1 MVVRQKK
8 HALSR
13 LPQSWRSTRESL
25 SFGVALSLVALCAGC
40 GKNSKKNQDEAT
52 PDSTSEGTAESD
64 DESGSAGSEPES
76 TDPQDST
83 PTDNSTD
90 DSSPGP
96 DTGEKQVPDGSNNY
110 IIGTG
115 IFEITGEISDTA
127 FFGYAKGELRSI
139 GLLDRQYAR
148 AFIVKDPA
156 KMGKSVVFVSIDKGG
171 MFQSTNIL
179 VTDALKKKYDGIY
192 NDENLV
198 VSATHTHCAAG
209 GMSHY
214 SIYEVAA
221 GGFFKTNQDALVR
234 GILEAIDRAHNNL
247 APGRIYMNQ
256 GKLKNASINRSM
268 PAYANNKDASD
279 YPSID
284 EDMTVLRFIQ
294 GKDKSVGMLSW
305 FAVHPVNL
313 PNTWKLS
320 SGDNKGFAAL
330 SFEAEHQAD
339 YGEQSFV
346 GAFAQSNPGDMS
358 PNLNMPG
365 PEDYPEESSGPGASP
380 EKSMQIIGQ
389 RQLDVARKLYNE
401 ASTQLKGSID
411 FASRYSDMSK
421 IEVDKSFTNGENN
434 QKTCTAALGN
444 AFAAGA
450 EDGRSEVAN
459 LFREGATKDPNTG
472 SELDR
477 CHAEKQVFLITGIDE
492 NKPTT
497 PKILP
502 TSLLKI
508 GQFGILAA
516 PSEFTVMAGRRARKT
531 VEAVPNT
538 GITTTVFAGYSDA
551 YAGYVTTREEYA
563 TQQYEGGSTHF
574 GPWTLGAFRQQ
585 FSKLAQVI
593 ADPSLDPWNRP
604 EPKPPRLPAPP
615 DKSKVPGADSKPT
628 DKDFGDVKRDA
639 EESYGHGDVVLV
651 QFWSGHPNHD
661 LQSHTPLLRVQME
674 QSGRWTDI
682 RLDRTPDTKL
692 SWNKEPLGGL
702 VLTAEWTIPKSI
714 PAGTYRL
721 LHEGKS
727 KAPMSSD
734 LVSYEGASRNFEI
747 K

>member
-1 MVVRQKK
+1 MVVGQKK

-13 LPQSWRSTRESL
+13 LPQSWRASRGTLGLSL
-25 SFGVALSLVALCAGC
+25 ALSLVAFSAGC
-40 GKNSKKNQDEAT
+40 GKNSKKKQDET
-52 PDSTSEGTAESD
+52 SPGSTSEGSAEAN
-64 DESGSAGSEPES
+64 EES
-76 TDPQDST
+76 TSAPEKSEST
-83 PTDNSTD
+83 EAQEEGPTESSTDNSSSGPGTD
-90 DSSPGP
+90 
-96 DTGEKQVPDGSNNY
+96 EEQVPDGNNNY

-148 AFIVKDPA
+148 AFIVKDPS
-156 KMGKSVVFVSIDKGG
+156 KKGKSVVFVSIDKGG

-179 VTDALKKKYDGIY
+179 VTDALKKKYNGVY
-192 NDENLV
+192 NDDNLV
-198 VSATHTHCAAG
+198 VSATHTHCSAG

-221 GGFFKTNQDALVR
+221 GGFFKANQDAVVR

-268 PAYANNKDASD
+268 PAYSNNKDAGD
-279 YPSID
+279 FPSID
-284 EDMTVLRFIQ
+284 EDMTVLRFVQ

-339 YGEQSFV
+339 YGKQSFV

-365 PEDYPEESSGPGASP
+365 PEDYPEESSGPGSTP

-389 RQLDVARKLYNE
+389 RQLDVARKLYKE

-421 IEVDKSFTNGENN
+421 IEVDKAFTNGENN
-434 QKTCTAALGN
+434 QQTCTAALGN

-450 EDGRSEVAN
+450 EDGRSEVSN
-459 LFREGATKDPNTG
+459 LFREGATKDPNVG
-472 SELDR
+472 SALDR

-492 NKPTT
+492 DKPTT

-531 VEAVPNT
+531 VEEVPNT

-593 ADPSLDPWNRP
+593 ADPSLDPWNKA
-604 EPKPPRLPAPP
+604 EPKPPRIPAPP
-615 DKSKVPGADSKPT
+615 NKSKVPGADSKPT

-639 EESYGHGDVVLV
+639 KESYRHGEVVLI

-661 LQSHTPLLRVQME
+661 LQSQNPLLRVQME

-692 SWNKEPLGGL
+692 SWSKETFGGL
-702 VLTAEWTIPKSI
+702 VLTAEWTIPKSV
-714 PAGTYRL
+714 PAGTYRI

-727 KAPMSSD
+727 KASLSSE
-734 LVSYEGASRNFEI
+734 LSPYKGVSRSFEI